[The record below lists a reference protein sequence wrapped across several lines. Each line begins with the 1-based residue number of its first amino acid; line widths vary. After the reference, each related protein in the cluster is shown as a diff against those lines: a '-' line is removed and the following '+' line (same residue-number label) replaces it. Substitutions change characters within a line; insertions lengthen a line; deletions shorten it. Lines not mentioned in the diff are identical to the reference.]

1 MALYSG
7 DNMNTTTKIIL
18 IVVLLLGAGVL
29 AYFLLR
35 PKKETSASSSNI
47 PSNTTQTDSTE
58 QLLNSLGLGSWG
70 IAYHD
75 LKAMGVIK

>member
-1 MALYSG
+1 
-7 DNMNTTTKIIL
+7 MNATTKIIL

-35 PKKETSASSSNI
+35 PKKEISASSSNI

-58 QLLNSLGLGSWG
+58 QLLNSLGLGSWS
-70 IAYHD
+70 IMYHD
-75 LKAMGVIK
+75 LKVMGVIK

>member
-1 MALYSG
+1 
-7 DNMNTTTKIIL
+7 MNTTTKIIL

-47 PSNTTQTDSTE
+47 PSNTTQTDSTP
-58 QLLNSLGLGSWG
+58 QLLNALGLGSWG
-70 IAYHD
+70 IVYHD
-75 LKAMGVIK
+75 LQSLGVIK

>member
-1 MALYSG
+1 
-7 DNMNTTTKIIL
+7 MNATTKIIL

-47 PSNTTQTDSTE
+47 PSNTTQTDSTP
-58 QLLNSLGLGSWG
+58 QLLNALGLGSLG
-70 IAYHD
+70 TVYHD
-75 LKAMGVIK
+75 LQSLGVIK